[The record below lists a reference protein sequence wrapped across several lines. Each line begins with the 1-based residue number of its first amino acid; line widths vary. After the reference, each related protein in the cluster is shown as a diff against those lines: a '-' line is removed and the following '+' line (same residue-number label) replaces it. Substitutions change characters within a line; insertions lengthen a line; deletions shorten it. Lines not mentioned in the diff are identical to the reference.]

1 MSLQVWMPMNGD
13 LTLKGCQSFVP
24 KVSGTI
30 SFANSNMGQCLCC
43 SGQVIIPAQKV
54 AKIFNNT
61 AMTVA
66 FWYNNNGGATASH
79 PICGFGGNTVDG
91 RIYDIFQYDTKND
104 LHWSMNTL
112 GGHTQKGIIPDNIW
126 IHVCVTYS
134 SGVSRM
140 YVNGSQIWVN
150 SNATSNFTFN
160 KDYYV
165 SYGYNQKICD
175 FRIYDNALSPK
186 EVHILSMGLWLH
198 HTLSDTLH
206 VGNKNLFNTSNG
218 ITAYNTGSISAFD
231 PSMNGYTITSPVTT
245 SSLGSGFNLRYGT
258 YPVPYGSAYRVSA
271 EVWVPSAH
279 NIVID
284 YNNSPNLGAGN
295 DNDNTS
301 KRLANTFSI
310 PANKW
315 TKIVW
320 GTENSRD
327 INTNKV
333 AIYPYDGVGLYTA
346 NDTASIVWKI
356 RNIKFEIGSEA
367 TPYSLPANDPLANS
381 KKLYDSSG
389 YNYNGERIG
398 NISIDSPSARNSYCA
413 STSGNTGSSHSSNYI
428 HISTKAA
435 SVDVFTVAG
444 WVKYTNL
451 GGYPTFLS
459 ASRESPQAT
468 GLWLC
473 VNAEGHGLWAYVYDV
488 KNEYLSYTSDPLL
501 SSNTWYHFAF
511 TFNKGKV
518 QMFRNGVPVSNEATW
533 NKTSVNLSNIYLF
546 DSYTGS
552 TWDTHFNGSLSDIRF
567 YSKVLTQ
574 SEIKQ
579 LYDTPIHITNSG
591 ALLTQGEFVEVNYPA

>member
-1 MSLQVWMPMNGD
+1 
-13 LTLKGCQSFVP
+13 
-24 KVSGTI
+24 
-30 SFANSNMGQCLCC
+30 
-43 SGQVIIPAQKV
+43 
-54 AKIFNNT
+54 
-61 AMTVA
+61 
-66 FWYNNNGGATASH
+66 
-79 PICGFGGNTVDG
+79 
-91 RIYDIFQYDTKND
+91 
-104 LHWSMNTL
+104 
-112 GGHTQKGIIPDNIW
+112 
-126 IHVCVTYS
+126 
-134 SGVSRM
+134 
-140 YVNGSQIWVN
+140 
-150 SNATSNFTFN
+150 
-160 KDYYV
+160 
-165 SYGYNQKICD
+165 
-175 FRIYDNALSPK
+175 
-186 EVHILSMGLWLH
+186 MGLWLH
-198 HTLSDTLH
+198 QTLSDTLH

-245 SSLGSGFNLRYGT
+245 SVWGAGFNLRSGT
-258 YPVPYGSAYRVSA
+258 YAVPYGSAYRVSA
-271 EVWVPSAH
+271 EIWVPSAH
-279 NIVID
+279 GIQID

-295 DNDNTS
+295 DNDNSS
-301 KRLANTFSI
+301 KRLSNYFSI

-320 GTENSRD
+320 GTENSAD

-333 AIYPYDGVGLYTA
+333 PIYPYDGVGLDTR

-367 TPYSLPANDPLANS
+367 TPYSLPVNDPLANS

-389 YNYNGERIG
+389 YSYNGERVG

-428 HISTKAA
+428 HIATKAA

-444 WVKYTNL
+444 WVKYGEG
-451 GGYPTFLS
+451 GGYSTFLS
-459 ASRESPQAT
+459 ASREGPQDS

-473 VNAEGHGLWAYVYDV
+473 VNTEGKGLWSYAWGQ
-488 KNEYLSYTSDPLL
+488 YLSNTSNPLL

-591 ALLTQGEFVEVNYPA
+591 ALLTQGEFVEGGE

>member
-24 KVSGTI
+24 KVSGAI

-66 FWYNNNGGATASH
+66 FWYNNNGGATGSH
-79 PICGFGGNTVDG
+79 PICGFGGNTDVDG

-104 LHWSMNTL
+104 LHWSMDTL
-112 GGHTQKGIIPDNIW
+112 GGHTQKGIIPDNTW

-150 SNATSNFTFN
+150 NNATSNFTFN

-186 EVHILSMGLWLH
+186 EVHILSMGLWGH
-198 HTLSDTLH
+198 YSLSD
-206 VGNKNLFNTSNG
+206 
-218 ITAYNTGSISAFD
+218 
-231 PSMNGYTITSPVTT
+231 
-245 SSLGSGFNLRYGT
+245 SS
-258 YPVPYGSAYRVSA
+258 
-271 EVWVPSAH
+271 
-279 NIVID
+279 
-284 YNNSPNLGAGN
+284 
-295 DNDNTS
+295 
-301 KRLANTFSI
+301 FSS
-310 PANKW
+310 
-315 TKIVW
+315 T
-320 GTENSRD
+320 
-327 INTNKV
+327 
-333 AIYPYDGVGLYTA
+333 
-346 NDTASIVWKI
+346 
-356 RNIKFEIGSEA
+356 
-367 TPYSLPANDPLANS
+367 S

-398 NISIDSPSARNSYCA
+398 NISIDSPSVRNSYCA

-428 HISTKAA
+428 HIATKAV

-444 WVKYTNL
+444 WVKYTDL
-451 GGYPTFLS
+451 GSYPTFLS
-459 ASRESPQAT
+459 ASRESPQST

-488 KNEYLSYTSDPLL
+488 KNEYLSYTDDPLL

-518 QMFRNGVPVSNEATW
+518 QMFRNGVPVSNVATW

-546 DSYTGS
+546 DSYIGS

-591 ALLTQGEFVEVNYPA
+591 TLLTQGEFVEGGGMKARKDAIVSSPLAIETSGSRIKNTQLEFESYSEY